1 MIRTLSV
8 LLALGAGLVLLTAF
22 HGGGCSG
29 HRDPARMER
38 MLANHLDDA
47 LDDLDATDAQR
58 QQIRALKDD
67 LVAKARAIHAAQP
80 DLRRELVAQWDAET
94 PDMAKVHAL
103 VDQRLASVKSFA
115 DEVADAAAKLHAIL
129 TPEQRAKVS
138 KKLHRRMG
146 P

>member
-22 HGGGCSG
+22 QGGGCAG

-38 MLANHLDDA
+38 MLANHLDDV

-58 QQIRALKDD
+58 QQIRAIKDD
-67 LVAKARAIHAAQP
+67 LVAKARGIHAAQP
-80 DLRRELVAQWDAET
+80 NLRRELVAQWDAQS
-94 PDMAKVHAL
+94 PDMTKVHAL
-103 VDQRLASVKSFA
+103 VDQRLASVKAFA
-115 DEVADAAAKLHAIL
+115 DEVADAAGKLHAIL
-129 TPEQRAKVS
+129 TPEQRAKIS

-146 P
+146 E